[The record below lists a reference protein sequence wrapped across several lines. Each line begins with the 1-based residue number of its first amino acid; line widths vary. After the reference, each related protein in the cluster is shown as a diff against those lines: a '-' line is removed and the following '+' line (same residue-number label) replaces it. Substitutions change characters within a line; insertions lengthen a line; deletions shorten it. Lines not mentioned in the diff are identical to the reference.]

1 MTKLD
6 DIVVGVVALSGGELV
21 GRIRLQK
28 IVYLLEQKGLKSDAE
43 FIYHHY
49 GPYSEAIADAVS
61 DAKFWD
67 RLEEITEFRKLDG
80 APFSIF
86 RSHRP
91 MSDFQSLGGLPQK
104 SARNLLERLN
114 SENSTVLELAATIH
128 WLTQVE
134 KVADWQKELDRRKP
148 GKTKFGRLEKAI
160 ALLEQLEVAPNS
172 N

>member
-28 IVYLLEQKGLKSDAE
+28 IVYLLEQKGLKSDAK
-43 FIYHHY
+43 FTYHHY
-49 GPYSEAIADAVS
+49 GPYSEAIADAVT

-67 RLEEITEFRKLDG
+67 TLEETTEFRKLDG

-91 MSDFQSLGGLPQK
+91 MSDFQQLGELSQEG
-104 SARNLLERLN
+104 ARNLLARLN
-114 SENSTVLELAATIH
+114 SESSTALELAATIH

-134 KVADWQKELDRRKP
+134 KLADWQQELERRKP
-148 GKTKFGRLEKAI
+148 GKANFGRLEKAI
-160 ALLEQLEVAPNS
+160 TLLKELELPPS
-172 N
+172 SS

>member
-1 MTKLD
+1 MMKLD

-43 FIYHHY
+43 FVYHHY
-49 GPYSEAIADAVS
+49 GPYSEGIADAVS

-67 RLEEITEFRKLDG
+67 TLEEITEFRKLDG

-91 MSDFQSLGGLPQK
+91 TSDFQSLGELPQEH
-104 SARNLLERLN
+104 ARNLLERLN

-128 WLTQVE
+128 WLTEVE
-134 KVADWQKELDRRKP
+134 KVADWRKELERRKP
-148 GKTKFGRLEKAI
+148 GKAKFGRLEKAI
-160 ALLEQLEVAPNS
+160 TLLEELKAAPNS
-172 N
+172 S

>member
-28 IVYLLEQKGLKSDAE
+28 IVYLLEQKGLKSDAK
-43 FIYHHY
+43 FTYHHY
-49 GPYSEAIADAVS
+49 GPYSEAIADAVT

-67 RLEEITEFRKLDG
+67 TLEETTEFRKLDG

-91 MSDFQSLGGLPQK
+91 VSDFQQLGELPQQRA
-104 SARNLLERLN
+104 SNLLERLH

-128 WLTQVE
+128 WLIQVE
-134 KVADWQKELDRRKP
+134 KLPNWQEELDRRKP
-148 GKTKFGRLEKAI
+148 GKAKSGRLEKAMT
-160 ALLEQLEVAPNS
+160 LLNELGLAPI
-172 N
+172 